1 MTNFSILFQK
11 EWRENVRNFKILWI
25 PLVFILF
32 GISEPLTYYY
42 LPQILNAVGN
52 VPSDMVFQLPDY
64 TPDQIIMS
72 TIGQYQFIG
81 MLIVAFGFAGIIAR
95 ERKNGTATMLYV
107 RPISY
112 TSYVLS
118 KLSVMGILIIGSAC
132 IGLLANVYYTYILYG
147 TVDTVAFIGFLA
159 TYSVWLV
166 FAIGVVIC
174 ASAAFSTGIAS
185 VVSVFL
191 LVVVQLVDGLL
202 GAYWTVSPWK
212 LPMYAGQILSGKTDT
227 TPFFWSLIVT
237 LVVVVL
243 LLAGAVYIAKRN
255 VAKAKI

>member
-1 MTNFSILFQK
+1 MSNFSILFQK

-25 PLVFILF
+25 PLVFVLF

-52 VPSDMVFQLPDY
+52 MPSDMAFQLPEY
-64 TPDQIIMS
+64 TPEQIIMS

-81 MLIVAFGFAGIIAR
+81 MLIVAFGFAGIISR

-112 TSYVLS
+112 NNYVFS
-118 KLSVMGILIIGSAC
+118 KLAIMGILIIGSAC

-147 TVDTVAFIGFLA
+147 AVDALAFVGFLGI
-159 TYSVWLV
+159 YSVWLL
-166 FAIGVVIC
+166 FAISVVIC
-174 ASAAFSTGIAS
+174 SSAAFSTGIAS
-185 VVSVFL
+185 ALSIL
-191 LVVVQLVDGLL
+191 LLLVVQLVDSLL
-202 GAYWTVSPWK
+202 GTYWTISPWK
-212 LPMYAGQILSGKTDT
+212 LPTYAGQFLSGSIDKT
-227 TPFFWSLIVT
+227 PLIGSLTAT
-237 LVVVVL
+237 LVITVL
-243 LLAGAVYIAKRN
+243 LVVGAAYLAKRN